1 VTIARL
7 ADRRNDHAPPFRSR
21 ARMTRNVGYSL
32 PQRRVARAI
41 MSSIDRSIL
50 VVDDD
55 PTFRRLARLL
65 LTNQGFVVVAE
76 AGSVADAVS
85 TARRVQP
92 SAALVDVELP
102 DGDGFELAGRL
113 SAMPWSPRI
122 VVTSVQSGADFTTE
136 ARRVGAEAFV
146 LKADLARAPLR
157 SWLDAQ

>member
-1 VTIARL
+1 
-7 ADRRNDHAPPFRSR
+7 
-21 ARMTRNVGYSL
+21 MTRNVGYAIH
-32 PQRRVARAI
+32 QRRVARAI
-41 MSSIDRSIL
+41 MGAIARSIL

-65 LTNQGFVVVAE
+65 LANHGFVVVAE

-85 TARRVQP
+85 AAERVKP

-113 SAMPWSPRI
+113 AAMPWSPRI
-122 VVTSVQSGADFTTE
+122 VVTSVQLGAHFTTE

-146 LKADLARAPLR
+146 LKADLPRASLR
-157 SWLDAQ
+157 SLLGAQ

>member
-1 VTIARL
+1 MRYAAIPQ
-7 ADRRNDHAPPFRSR
+7 HGAPVKQCRVFP
-21 ARMTRNVGYSL
+21 THT
-32 PQRRVARAI
+32 RVARVDHGPIAL
-41 MSSIDRSIL
+41 SIL

-65 LTNQGFVVVAE
+65 LTNHGFVVVAE

-85 TARRVQP
+85 AAQRVRP

-113 SAMPWSPRI
+113 SAMPWPLRI
-122 VVTSVQSGADFTTE
+122 VVTSVQSGGDFPTE

-146 LKADLARAPLR
+146 LKADLARAPLKT
-157 SWLDAQ
+157 WLAAE

>member
-1 VTIARL
+1 
-7 ADRRNDHAPPFRSR
+7 
-21 ARMTRNVGYSL
+21 
-32 PQRRVARAI
+32 
-41 MSSIDRSIL
+41 MSSIARSIL
-50 VVDDD
+50 VVDDE

-65 LTNQGFVVVAE
+65 LASQGFVVVAE

-85 TARRVQP
+85 TARRVKP

-146 LKADLARAPLR
+146 LKADLARAPLT
-157 SWLDAQ
+157 SWLAA